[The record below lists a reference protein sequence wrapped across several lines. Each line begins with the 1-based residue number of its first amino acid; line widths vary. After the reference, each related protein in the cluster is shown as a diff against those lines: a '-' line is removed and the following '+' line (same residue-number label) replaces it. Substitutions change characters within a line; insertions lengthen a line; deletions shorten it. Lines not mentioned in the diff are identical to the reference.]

1 MFDDINRKIYN
12 QFYLNIEFVG
22 GQICC
27 VVFAKSAQSQTCI
40 WTNLKCISIF
50 TLLLLLFWFFFNH
63 WGTMPRCQK
72 SHRRVLCNFQCK
84 GLCGHCWTLHISC
97 PIHVVVKI
105 LYKFGNRL
113 HSKEKRPGS
122 PLLFWI

>member
-1 MFDDINRKIYN
+1 MFDDINRKIHN

-50 TLLLLLFWFFFNH
+50 ILLSTSFMYFDFFLIIEGRCPGVKNHTDVSSAIFNARDFV
-63 WGTMPRCQK
+63 GIA
-72 SHRRVLCNFQCK
+72 
-84 GLCGHCWTLHISC
+84 GHCTSHALSM
-97 PIHVVVKI
+97 
-105 LYKFGNRL
+105 
-113 HSKEKRPGS
+113 
-122 PLLFWI
+122 